1 MTCYVP
7 TLLVFL
13 EALHVCVLEILQLK
27 HTNEIY
33 GFEFLLK
40 VTMKISVVWNVTPCC
55 LADVYRLERKK
66 SVSRRQGGKENF
78 RDVIREMGEQMV
90 EEPNRKSLQ

>member
-27 HTNEIY
+27 HTKEIY

-40 VTMKISVVWNVTPCC
+40 VTMKISVVWYVTLCC
-55 LADVYRLERKK
+55 LADVYRLEKK
-66 SVSRRQGGKENF
+66 SVSRRQGGKEIFQN
-78 RDVIREMGEQMV
+78 VIREMGEQMV

>member
-27 HTNEIY
+27 HTKEIY

-40 VTMKISVVWNVTPCC
+40 VTMKISVVWYVTLCC
-55 LADVYRLERKK
+55 LADFTDLRKK
-66 SVSRRQGGKENF
+66 VCPEGEEVRKIF
-78 RDVIREMGEQMV
+78 RM
-90 EEPNRKSLQ
+90 